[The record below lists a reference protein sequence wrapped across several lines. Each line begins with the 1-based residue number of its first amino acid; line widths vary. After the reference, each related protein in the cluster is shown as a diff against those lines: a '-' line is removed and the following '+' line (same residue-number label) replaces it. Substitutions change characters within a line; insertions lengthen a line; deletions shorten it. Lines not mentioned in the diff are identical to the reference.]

1 VGIKYLLK
9 HLHIRDFAVIEELEL
24 QFESGLTVFTGE
36 TGAGKSIIVDAL
48 GLVLGDRADSTII
61 RSNCERTE
69 ITAIFSIGD
78 NKEIPSILDEQGIIT
93 NDNELM
99 LRRVINRDGRSRAY
113 VNGSSVPAQFL
124 RDIGERMVD
133 IYGQHTHQSLLK
145 RDHQR
150 SLLDEFGQYE
160 IQLNRVRKAFS
171 EWNDATVELGKLSGN
186 DNDRDAR
193 LALLEY
199 QVNELETLNLDPS
212 RISALEEE
220 HTRLS
225 NASRLLECCQKS
237 FYEITEEEHSIL
249 TRINHQYNELQEIQN
264 YDASLASIT
273 NMLESAAIQID
284 EAAHELRHYLDNLE
298 MDPDRLKEVEE
309 SISTL
314 QDIARKHKTRPENLF
329 EHLQHLQEELKIL
342 QNSEERFRELQ
353 KIQEKAREQH
363 WLASDELHD
372 CRKKTTEKLA
382 HDITNKIQELG
393 MPGGLF
399 TIDIKSIDRDLPRP
413 NGMDM
418 INFLVAINPG
428 QLRLLLNKVASGGEL
443 SRISLAIQVIASND
457 KGLPTM
463 IFDEVDS
470 GIGGGIAEIVGHLLN
485 RIAVNRQ
492 VFCVTHLPQV
502 ASQGD
507 HHLLVNK
514 STLAETTLTQV
525 IALDKK
531 ERIEEIA
538 RMLGGLEITEQTR
551 AHAKEMLNT

>member
-1 VGIKYLLK
+1 
-9 HLHIRDFAVIEELEL
+9 
-24 QFESGLTVFTGE
+24 
-36 TGAGKSIIVDAL
+36 
-48 GLVLGDRADSTII
+48 
-61 RSNCERTE
+61 
-69 ITAIFSIGD
+69 
-78 NKEIPSILDEQGIIT
+78 
-93 NDNELM
+93 M
-99 LRRVINRDGRSRAY
+99 
-113 VNGSSVPAQFL
+113 
-124 RDIGERMVD
+124 
-133 IYGQHTHQSLLK
+133 
-145 RDHQR
+145 
-150 SLLDEFGQYE
+150 
-160 IQLNRVRKAFS
+160 
-171 EWNDATVELGKLSGN
+171 
-186 DNDRDAR
+186 
-193 LALLEY
+193 
-199 QVNELETLNLDPS
+199 
-212 RISALEEE
+212 
-220 HTRLS
+220 
-225 NASRLLECCQKS
+225 
-237 FYEITEEEHSIL
+237 
-249 TRINHQYNELQEIQN
+249 
-264 YDASLASIT
+264 
-273 NMLESAAIQID
+273 
-284 EAAHELRHYLDNLE
+284 
-298 MDPDRLKEVEE
+298 
-309 SISTL
+309 
-314 QDIARKHKTRPENLF
+314 
-329 EHLQHLQEELKIL
+329 
-342 QNSEERFRELQ
+342 
-353 KIQEKAREQH
+353 
-363 WLASDELHD
+363 LASDELHD
-372 CRKKTTEKLA
+372 CRKKTAEKLA

-428 QLRLLLNKVASGGEL
+428 QLRLPLNKVASGGEL